1 MTVLSGCATGVP
13 AEPSKLKKREIPAE
27 KRLSP
32 ARGTAHKICLPN
44 YGGAKLR
51 RIRCLRDLPEPACQN
66 HARTANAAGD
76 IRQCCGESTP
86 IRLLGGDEVHM
97 PNDTQPIFCRACG
110 KIATINARSFETR
123 AAVGWLVID
132 VTTPEGPTK
141 DCYCPEHKG
150 SVFALLRRQ
159 AEHSVLN

>member
-86 IRLLGGDEVHM
+86 IRLLGSDEVHHAKRQ
-97 PNDTQPIFCRACG
+97 QPIFCRACG
-110 KIATINARSFETR
+110 EIATTNARIVCADSGTSTE
-123 AAVGWLVID
+123 AN
-132 VTTPEGPTK
+132 
-141 DCYCPEHKG
+141 
-150 SVFALLRRQ
+150 ALPLRREKSAVSLIRTSPIQ
-159 AEHSVLN
+159 